1 MIDLIFFYVKFKE
14 TLAPE
19 KRLASLEAAL
29 KQACTYINPVSL
41 FNFESLDNLK
51 DDEKASLKTI
61 GRTYFLYLFLY
72 SGLEFTL
79 TFLTHL
85 RFNFT
90 SMDQGKMFLFIG
102 VLMALAQGGYVRRIP
117 PGKEKVMVLRG
128 LLLIVPSFAI
138 VGFAQ
143 SKPMLYLG
151 KQKIIIFHFQ
161 KLRPDAQCAPVLCS
175 YQYSKCIVSNVSRH
189 FNRRA
194 REIWRHACLDKA
206 NL

>member
-1 MIDLIFFYVKFKE
+1 MFQL
-14 TLAPE
+14 
-19 KRLASLEAAL
+19 
-29 KQACTYINPVSL
+29 
-41 FNFESLDNLK
+41 
-51 DDEKASLKTI
+51 
-61 GRTYFLYLFLY
+61 GRTYFIYLFLY

-102 VLMALAQGGYVRRIP
+102 VLMAVIQGGYVRKIP

-143 SKPMLYLG
+143 NIPTLYLG
-151 KQKIIIFHFQ
+151 KYNNI
-161 KLRPDAQCAPVLCS
+161 
-175 YQYSKCIVSNVSRH
+175 
-189 FNRRA
+189 
-194 REIWRHACLDKA
+194 
-206 NL
+206 

>member
-1 MIDLIFFYVKFKE
+1 MLAFKE
-14 TLAPE
+14 TLPPE
-19 KRLASLEAAL
+19 KRLKNLSSAIS
-29 KQACTYINPVSL
+29 QAITYINPISL
-41 FNFESLDNLK
+41 FNFKSLENLK
-51 DDEKASLKTI
+51 EEEKTSIRTI

-102 VLMALAQGGYVRRIP
+102 ILMSLVQGGYVRKIP

-138 VGFAQ
+138 VGFSQ
-143 SKPMLYLG
+143 NIPTLYLG
-151 KQKIIIFHFQ
+151 KFLQCQPKKHPRYNIRTLCPNINCIFLSACYL
-161 KLRPDAQCAPVLCS
+161 LRNHSIDQ
-175 YQYSKCIVSNVSRH
+175 
-189 FNRRA
+189 F
-194 REIWRHACLDKA
+194 
-206 NL
+206 

>member
-1 MIDLIFFYVKFKE
+1 MFYDFLTWIYFF
-14 TLAPE
+14 A
-19 KRLASLEAAL
+19 
-29 KQACTYINPVSL
+29 
-41 FNFESLDNLK
+41 
-51 DDEKASLKTI
+51 

-102 VLMALAQGGYVRRIP
+102 ILMACVQGGYVRKIP
-117 PGKEKVMVLRG
+117 PGKEKTMVLRG

-143 SKPMLYLG
+143 NIPTLYVG
-151 KQKIIIFHFQ
+151 KYLLNRRLMGSTNQADPSCIYFRISWILMERPWFHFFPLQ
-161 KLRPDAQCAPVLCS
+161 LLRGLRS
-175 YQYSKCIVSNVSRH
+175 TNIK
-189 FNRRA
+189 
-194 REIWRHACLDKA
+194 
-206 NL
+206 